1 MRIARIRGRNLASLA
16 GDFEVDLE
24 GGPLGEASLFAIT
37 GPTGAGKSTILD
49 AVCLALFDKTPRLGD
64 GGRDV
69 AAIGRA
75 GDDEAMRIKAND
87 VRSLLSRGAGEG
99 YAEVEFI
106 GGDGRRY
113 AARWDVRRARDR
125 ASGKLQAQSMTLT
138 DVEAQTKL
146 GGTKTETLAA
156 IAERVGLSFEQFRRA
171 VLLAQ
176 GDFAAFLEAGGN
188 ERAELLE
195 RMTDSGIYARLSQA
209 AYERHKA
216 CAARIAEIEAERARV
231 GLMDGERRAEVEALR
246 EGARVALAEAK
257 AEAEAASAAVG
268 WYGELARRAAGV
280 EAARVELAAA
290 EAAWEAAEQRR
301 ARLAEARAAEPMR
314 GARDGAAKATEA
326 EARAGEKRDRAAAE
340 AVVARGVAEAAAGAL
355 KLAEAELA
363 AAREAWAAAE
373 PELLAARELDSRV
386 KQAEAGATKLAAD
399 VEAAR
404 ARVEAAGALL
414 AGLLAE
420 QAAQAAARDAARAW
434 LEAHGPAVALAGRWE
449 EIEGDI
455 AAYLE
460 VHGQLVAQRAEA
472 AARAE
477 AAGAA
482 AAKHAG
488 LDARVKEAEGALR
501 AAEAALGAAEAAAAQ
516 AAGGAL
522 QEQGRRLR
530 ALGEAAR
537 GCREAAE
544 AAAREAT
551 ARAEA
556 QARAEAEAQAQAAA
570 GAVEAESAEAAGRLE
585 AERAEAGRALDAA
598 RSAQTLEQ
606 KRAELR
612 AGEPCPLCG
621 AEEHPWADGS
631 PLAGLVSQY
640 TLRCTELEGA
650 LKMARERAVAAKADR
665 AGAEARAG
673 GARAREAE
681 AAQALEGLA
690 RRGAGLREGLRE
702 AHAGWVAAGAGARGE
717 AVAGAVAATLAAQVT
732 EAAAATEGLA
742 AEVAQAERALAAE
755 QQRADAAAAAAAA
768 ARGGVD
774 AARAAWDGAQ
784 AQAQAAA
791 AEAGEAHGLA
801 QAAAAEVRR
810 FEASAAEMAARIER
824 TAQGR
829 PGLAT
834 RVVADA
840 EVVLAALRAEVT
852 EALDQQERAKEA
864 EAALAGLG
872 TDVAAARASVE
883 AAQARAGELAG
894 EVQAAQAGLHG
905 LRGERAALLGGRE
918 TLDVETGLKS
928 ALATGE
934 KKAQDAAGAANRAAN
949 ASAAADSAAK
959 ALVAEAE
966 TRAEEARTAREVLD
980 DALREAGI
988 DAEELARRLSH
999 APGWLAEEGRALEA
1013 LAQARTK
1020 AHTVLEE
1027 RQRQQLEHEAT
1038 ARPELAE
1045 DSAREAL
1052 AAAQAATDANQRTVQ
1067 AQELLLMQDDQRR
1080 VQSAELDKS
1089 AEEAREGGRVW
1100 AQLNQL
1106 IGSAQG
1112 DVFRRFA
1119 QGLTLDALLVHANRQ
1134 LDDLNRRYHIER
1146 VPGSD
1151 MDLQVIDREM
1161 GDEVRTIRS
1170 LSGGETFLVS
1180 LALALGLASLS
1191 AAGASVESLFIDEG
1205 FGTLDRD
1212 TLDIAINALDALH
1225 ATGRKVGIISHVDGL
1240 AEHLG
1245 AELRVVKLGGGRSRI
1260 EAHGRE
1266 RAAVATT
1273 ASPRTGSALLT

>member
-1 MRIARIRGRNLASLA
+1 VRIARIRGRNLASLA

-24 GGPLGEASLFAIT
+24 GEPLGEASLFAIT

-75 GDDEAMRIKAND
+75 GDDEALRIKAND
-87 VRSLLSRGAGEG
+87 VRSLLSRGAAEG
-99 YAEVEFI
+99 FAEVEFI

-113 AARWDVRRARDR
+113 AARWEVWRARKR
-125 ASGKLQAQSMTLT
+125 ANGALQAQAMSLT

-156 IAERVGLSFEQFRRA
+156 ISERVGLSFEQFRRA

-176 GDFAAFLEAGGN
+176 GDFAAFLEAGAN

-195 RMTDSGIYARLSQA
+195 RMTDSGVYARLSQA

-216 CAARIAEIEAERARV
+216 CAQKIAEIEAERARV
-231 GLMDGERRAEVEALR
+231 GLMDGERRAEVEAGRDAAR
-246 EGARVALAEAK
+246 EALAA
-257 AEAEAASAAVG
+257 AQVRAEAASAALG
-268 WYGELARRAAGV
+268 WYVELARRAAGV
-280 EAARVELAAA
+280 EAARLESESA
-290 EAAWEAAEQRR
+290 EGAWASAEERR

-314 GARDGAAKATEA
+314 GPRDGAARASDA
-326 EARAGEKRDRAAAE
+326 EARAREKRDRAAAE
-340 AVVARGVAEAAAGAL
+340 AVVARGVAAAAAL
-355 KLAEAELA
+355 ALATAEAGLA

-386 KQAEAGATKLAAD
+386 KQAEVAAQKLATDA
-399 VEAAR
+399 EAAR
-404 ARVEAAGALL
+404 ARV
-414 AGLLAE
+414 
-420 QAAQAAARDAARAW
+420 QAASARLAALQSERTTQQAARDGALAW
-434 LEAHGPAVALAGRWE
+434 LEAQAPAVALAGRWE
-449 EIEGDI
+449 EVESDI

-460 VHGQLVAQRAEA
+460 VHGQLGAQRAGATEA
-472 AARAE
+472 ASAASAAAE
-477 AAGAA
+477 AHAKLAEQAGAA
-482 AAKHAG
+482 Q
-488 LDARVKEAEGALR
+488 ARLR
-501 AAEAALGAAEAAAAQ
+501 AAEDALTAAEAAVAAAPAGALVAQ
-516 AAGGAL
+516 A
-522 QEQGRRLR
+522 RRLR
-530 ALGEAAR
+530 ALAEAAR

-544 AAAREAT
+544 AAAREAGLS
-551 ARAEA
+551 AAA
-556 QARAEAEAQAQAAA
+556 QTRAEAEAKAAA
-570 GAVEAESAEAAGRLE
+570 ESGANEAQHTAAAARLE

-612 AGEPCPLCG
+612 DGEPCPLCG

-640 TLRCTELEGA
+640 TLRCSELEAG
-650 LKMARERAVAAKADR
+650 LGQARMQAAAAKAAR
-665 AGAEARAG
+665 AGAEARAEESQ
-673 GARAREAE
+673 ARAAE
-681 AAQALEGLA
+681 AARALEVLAGRWSGLCERLMA
-690 RRGAGLREGLRE
+690 
-702 AHAGWVAAGAGARGE
+702 AHGGWLATGAGARGE
-717 AVAGAVAATLAAQVT
+717 AVGDAVAAAVATEMT
-732 EAAAATEGLA
+732 EAAAAALA
-742 AEVAQAERALAAE
+742 VATAVAQAEQDVASE
-755 QQRADAAAAAAAA
+755 QRRADAAAAAAVS
-768 ARGGVD
+768 ARSGVD
-774 AARAAWDGAQ
+774 GARAARDRQQ
-784 AQAQAAA
+784 AETQVAGAAA
-791 AEAGEAHGLA
+791 AETHGLA
-801 QAAAAEVRR
+801 QAAEAEARR
-810 FEASAAEMAARIER
+810 IEASVAEMATRIER

-834 RVVADA
+834 RLAADA
-840 EVVLAALRAEVT
+840 EVVVAALRTEVF
-852 EALDQQERAKEA
+852 EARDQQERAKEA

-872 TDVAAARASVE
+872 AEVAGAQTGME
-883 AAQARAGELAG
+883 AAQLRAGELAG
-894 EVQAAQAGLHG
+894 EVQASEAALHG
-905 LRGERAALLGGRE
+905 LREERAALLGGRA
-918 TLDVETGLKS
+918 TLEVESGLKG
-928 ALATGE
+928 AVATAE
-934 KKAQDAAGAANRAAN
+934 KQAQDAAGAANRAAN
-949 ASAAADSAAK
+949 AMAAAESAAK
-959 ALVAEAE
+959 ALSAEAE
-966 TRAEEARTAREVLD
+966 TRAEEARTAREVLG

-988 DAEELARRLSH
+988 DADELARRLSH
-999 APGWLAEEGRALEA
+999 EPGWLAEEGRALEA
-1013 LAQARTK
+1013 LAHARTK
-1020 AHTVLEE
+1020 GHTVLEE
-1027 RQRQQLEHEAT
+1027 RQRQQLEHEAS

-1045 DSAREAL
+1045 DAAREAM
-1052 AAAQAATDANQRTVQ
+1052 AAAREATDANQRAVQ

-1080 VQSAELDKS
+1080 AQSAELDRS
-1089 AEEAREGGRVW
+1089 AEKAREGGRVW
-1100 AQLNQL
+1100 AQLNSL

-1146 VPGSD
+1146 VPGAD

-1161 GDEVRTIRS
+1161 GDEVRTVRS

-1266 RAAVATT
+1266 RAAAV
-1273 ASPRTGSALLT
+1273 